1 MFQQYLTH
9 ITSIM
14 NNFMSDRYQPF
25 IESFRSLA
33 ILILTLYVM
42 IGAML
47 VFTGRAEKPRE
58 MMWTAL
64 AVFIISSVVFSYDLY
79 KEWLLDPIIAL
90 SFKLQSYFLTGN
102 SVSSSELF
110 DNIDDIFRTLFNK
123 LYVIAERE
131 NWINGAN
138 LKIVCF
144 LLAAIYGLLYLLY
157 SILII
162 SSIFAVYIF
171 FVIGGIP
178 LFLAVMPATRFV
190 FWAWLRAVATYA
202 LIPVF
207 ASIVMAVLLS
217 AIADIITVLKIDS
230 DNVWNYNVGSAFFV
244 GFLAIFF
251 LFKCSEF
258 AAALTGGQP
267 SSIGGFVGSAISI
280 GALATMPA
288 ARRLAPKIA
297 GGLATRAKK
306 KIAQDYSDFKEA
318 LKELRK

>member
-1 MFQQYLTH
+1 
-9 ITSIM
+9 M